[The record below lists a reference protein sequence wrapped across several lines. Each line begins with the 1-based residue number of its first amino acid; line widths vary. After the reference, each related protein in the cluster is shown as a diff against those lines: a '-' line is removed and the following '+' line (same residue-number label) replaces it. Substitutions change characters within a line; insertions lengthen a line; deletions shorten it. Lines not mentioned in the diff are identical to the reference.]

1 MMIRRDDRHRSGR
14 SHRHQG
20 GFIITIELILI
31 TTILVIGSLA
41 GLAAIRDALFKHYM
55 TQQSRELV
63 VEDANGRA
71 LGEVFDVDEHDA
83 PRILYFDRSQPPTLS
98 RALIGIRDDRF
109 SSREPLYYET
119 PNCTGDPCIKSPSD
133 EATDSRDIAGDINA
147 GSVSYLHALQGG
159 PVYAIGPGDPAAL
172 PGFLYRGTPQQ
183 CPFDG
188 VDVASRWISQKVI
201 AGAPCEQYTLDDPQ
215 SVAADTTCLLST
227 GIVDLCTPPP
237 GTVAQ
242 DDILTNYFGPV
253 DALVNTTLGT
263 VNALPTCSLLGVCV
277 PEVELGT
284 LYCPA
289 GTSLD
294 EGGDL
299 VTALVRSLF
308 DQLRATADLGLIEP
322 LLQTVTDLLPG
333 ELTCSA
339 VEGFQL
345 AESVPSADDPTR
357 NALED
362 LVAPFRLRAPT
373 TSSTEWIRTSPDG
386 EGL

>member
-1 MMIRRDDRHRSGR
+1 MTTEHESTIPPQRLRR
-14 SHRHQG
+14 QG

-31 TTILVIGSLA
+31 TSILIIGSLV

-83 PRILYFDRSQPPTLS
+83 PRILYFDRSQPPTIS

-109 SSREPLYYET
+109 SSREPLYYAT
-119 PNCTGDPCIKSPSD
+119 LNCSGDPCIKSISD
-133 EATDSRDIAGDINA
+133 EATDSRDIVGDLYG

-159 PVYAIGPGDPAAL
+159 PVYAIGPGEPAAL

-183 CPFDG
+183 CPFTG
-188 VDVASRWISQKVI
+188 SDVQSRWISQKVI
-201 AGAPCEQYTLDDPQ
+201 SGVPCEAFTLDDTQ
-215 SVAADTTCLLST
+215 DVEADTTCLLST
-227 GIVDLCTPPP
+227 GVLDLCTPPP
-237 GTVAQ
+237 GFVAQ
-242 DDILTNYFGPV
+242 DDILSNYIGPV
-253 DALVNTTLGT
+253 DALVTSTLGT
-263 VNALPTCSLLGVCV
+263 VNVLPTCSLLGVCV
-277 PEVELGT
+277 PEVEVGT

-289 GTSLD
+289 GTILNED
-294 EGGDL
+294 GDL

-322 LLQTVTDLLPG
+322 VLQTVTNLLPG
-333 ELTCSA
+333 ELTCTASG
-339 VEGFQL
+339 GFQL
-345 AESVPSADDPTR
+345 AETVPAADDPTS
-357 NALED
+357 NALEN
-362 LVAPFRLRAPT
+362 LEAPFQLRASTT
-373 TSSTEWIRTSPDG
+373 TSSEWFRTPANG

>member
-1 MMIRRDDRHRSGR
+1 MVAGHDSVTHACRTRRR
-14 SHRHQG
+14 QG

-31 TTILVIGSLA
+31 TSILIIGSLV

-83 PRILYFDRSQPPTLS
+83 PRILYFDRSPPS
-98 RALIGIRDDRF
+98 GINRALIGIRDDRF
-109 SSREPLYYET
+109 SSREPLYYAT
-119 PNCTGDPCIKSPSD
+119 PNCSGDPCIKSASD
-133 EATDSRDIAGDINA
+133 EATDSRDIASDVNA

-188 VDVASRWISQKVI
+188 VDVQSRWISQKVI
-201 AGAPCEQYTLDDPQ
+201 AGAPCEQFTLDDPQ
-215 SVAADTTCLLST
+215 SVQADTTCLLST

-242 DDILTNYFGPV
+242 DDILSNYIGPV
-253 DALVNTTLGT
+253 DALVDTTLGT
-263 VNALPTCSLLGVCV
+263 VNALPTCALLGVCV
-277 PEVELGT
+277 PEVEVGT

-294 EGGDL
+294 EDGDL
-299 VTALVRSLF
+299 VTALVRTLF
-308 DQLRATADLGLIEP
+308 DQLRATTDLGLIEP
-322 LLQTVTDLLPG
+322 LLGAVTNTLPG

-339 VEGFQL
+339 VEDFQL

-357 NALED
+357 NALD
-362 LVAPFRLRAPT
+362 ALVAPFQLRAPT
-373 TSSTEWIRTSPDG
+373 TASSNWIRTPPDG